1 MSAPPTQPPDPHSD
15 ADDRELGFQLPP
27 PARLGPARAAVIALL
42 VLGVVAGAFVLGFLP
57 KRRAAAELETNRQQV
72 GPRKV
77 EVVTPK
83 VSSSDRALALMGNV
97 LPMQQTVLYPR
108 ASGYVREWKVDLGGE
123 VKEGDVLVDIDTPD
137 LDQEIAQAEAQ
148 LDQAQATFNRAKASS
163 EFSKSEVARMEKLAA
178 SGLASTQDLDKQRAQ
193 AAVDLADV
201 GVASATIQSQ
211 RANVE
216 RLTTLKGFAKVT
228 APFDGTITARS
239 VEKGQLVTAGNVN
252 PLYTI
257 ASNRSVRVLVQVPQD
272 VAPGVR
278 TGTKASVAIRAL
290 PGRKFDGSVAHT
302 SGVLDPMT
310 RTMNVEVRV
319 PNDGGELLAGMYAT
333 VSLTLPT
340 PHQVLEIPATALYND
355 ARGLRVAV
363 VKDDATIEL
372 VQVTLERDLGATIE
386 IANGLPAG
394 SRVVRLAAIDLV
406 DGLPVT
412 PVDPPPPEAPK
423 K

>member
-1 MSAPPTQPPDPHSD
+1 MS
-15 ADDRELGFQLPP
+15 DDQDHEDRDLGFQLPP
-27 PARLGPARAAVIALL
+27 PARLGPARAIAIALL
-42 VLGVVAGAFVLGFLP
+42 VLTVVAGAFVLGFLP
-57 KRRAAAELETNRQQV
+57 KQRAAAELETNHQEV

-77 EVVTPK
+77 EVVKPK

-97 LPMQQTVLYPR
+97 QPMQQTVLYPR
-108 ASGYVREWKVDLGGE
+108 ASGYVREWKVDLGAE

-137 LDQEIAQAEAQ
+137 LDQEIVQAEAQ
-148 LDQAQATFNRAKASS
+148 LDQAQATYNRAKASS
-163 EFSKSEVARMEKLAA
+163 DFSQQEVARMEKLAA

-193 AAVDLADV
+193 AAVDLADI
-201 GVASATIQSQ
+201 GVAGATIQAQ

-228 APFDGTITARS
+228 APFAGTITARN
-239 VEKGQLVTAGNVN
+239 VEKGQLVTAGSNAS

-278 TGTKASVAIRAL
+278 TGAKASVAIRAL
-290 PGRKFDGSVAHT
+290 PGKAFEGSVAHT

-310 RTMNVEVRV
+310 RTMTVEVRA
-319 PNDGGELLAGMYAT
+319 PNEGGELLAGMYAT
-333 VSLTLPT
+333 VSLTLPI
-340 PHQVLEIPATALYND
+340 PHQVLEIPSTALFND

-363 VKDDATIEL
+363 VKDDGTIEL
-372 VQVTLERDLGATIE
+372 VTVTIERDLGATIE
-386 IANGLPAG
+386 IASGLPAG
-394 SRVVRLAAIDLV
+394 ARVVRLAAIELV

-412 PVDPPPPEAPK
+412 PVDPPPPEPPK

>member
-1 MSAPPTQPPDPHSD
+1 MSEPEKHPPQHE
-15 ADDRELGFQLPP
+15 DDHELGFQLPP
-27 PARLGPARAAVIALL
+27 PARLGPARAIAIALL
-42 VLGVVAGAFVLGFLP
+42 VLVVVAGAFVLGFLP
-57 KRRAAAELETNRQQV
+57 KRRAAAELESNKAGDV

-77 EVVTPK
+77 EVVKPK

-97 LPMQQTVLYPR
+97 QPMQQTILYPR

-137 LDQEIAQAEAQ
+137 LDQEISQAEAQ
-148 LDQAQATFNRAKASS
+148 LDQAQATYNRAKAASD
-163 EFSKSEVARMEKLAA
+163 FSQGEVARMEKLTAN
-178 SGLASTQDLDKQRAQ
+178 GLASTQDLDKQRAQ

-201 GVASATIQSQ
+201 GVASASIQSQ

-228 APFDGTITARS
+228 APFAGTVTARN
-239 VEKGQLVTAGNVN
+239 VEKGQLVTAGNAS

-257 ASNRSVRVLVQVPQD
+257 ASNRAVRVLVQVPQD
-272 VAPGVR
+272 VAPAVR
-278 TGTKASVAIRAL
+278 TGAKASVAIRAL
-290 PGRKFDGSVAHT
+290 PGKAFDGSVAHT
-302 SGVLDPMT
+302 SGVLDPLT
-310 RTMNVEVRV
+310 RTMTVEVRA
-319 PNDGGELLAGMYAT
+319 PNEGGELIAGMYAT

-340 PHQVLEIPATALYND
+340 PHQVLEIPSTALFND

-363 VKDDATIEL
+363 VKDDGTIEL
-372 VQVTLERDLGATIE
+372 VNVTIERDLGATIE
-386 IANGLPAG
+386 IASGLPAG
-394 SRVVRLAAIDLV
+394 SRVVRLAAIELV

-412 PVDPPPPEAPK
+412 PVDPPPPEPAK